1 MKTNNLYSI
10 YRWSRRPEP
19 PHRSGFDSG
28 SRKRA
33 AQARNTCMGEVS
45 FLCLKKKFL
54 YLLRKFLLGLSV
66 GMELINR
73 LNRECV
79 CVILNDFYGNPTYPE
94 LGTRHI
100 CYGHRVMFFFRC
112 VTAVFFRY
120 FSMLHRCFV
129 SRVIQF
135 FQTCHKKCRVI
146 KCQLL
151 KLVSTLIHAHS
162 PLPSS
167 GHPLPPFWRKNSPV
181 PLSGHPPP
189 FLLAANLTPH
199 FQWSSSTL
207 PAGGQIHRLLVF

>member
-79 CVILNDFYGNPTYPE
+79 CVILNDFYGNLTYPE

-100 CYGHRVMFFFRC
+100 FYGHRVMFFF
-112 VTAVFFRY
+112 
-120 FSMLHRCFV
+120 S
-129 SRVIQF
+129 
-135 FQTCHKKCRVI
+135 TCHRGVFSIFFHASSLFCVPRHPVFSN
-146 KCQLL
+146 
-151 KLVSTLIHAHS
+151 VS
-162 PLPSS
+162 
-167 GHPLPPFWRKNSPV
+167 
-181 PLSGHPPP
+181 
-189 FLLAANLTPH
+189 
-199 FQWSSSTL
+199 
-207 PAGGQIHRLLVF
+207 